1 MAKKKT
7 EAPATTSTVV
17 SDWKRQNEEKL
28 QEIEKTNP
36 ALFSGII
43 QALNYL
49 SGSLGGSAIVQ
60 AEKPVL
66 IPVEKPQKQQVL
78 SKELLDGTFI
88 RVRDF
93 DQFILIQGIIMMLGY
108 EYHPILIPSDWKPDE
123 FDSKYSI
130 KKPFDVNYWA
140 EQKANNLTPK
150 DREIV
155 GVYLQKS
162 NDDYYTISVE
172 FKFNEHLLNSTMF
185 REINLLDLGV
195 GQSAI
200 DNMQINFTKAWIPDF
215 GTIHRNFQDFLFD
228 RGVEFPSGKN
238 THVFNEDKGY
248 IIKDLV
254 ISVTSNNDYDSK
266 FLADDNI
273 PISPRQF
280 NVTIPWVLDDFYK
293 AKCAIFNV
301 KRDLPQ
307 IKSFFENIKP
317 LTGGEVTVW
326 VDDAIT
332 EDSWC
337 YVDINYKFEVKFWL
351 WESASDFQNLKRKE
365 FRIGDLGLPLI
376 SAEQTVKREFPSL
389 YDKVKLPT
397 TLQGKPFNEYGAAYR
412 IEIPEKAND
421 FGVDWGYIV
430 DIIDITSPNNYTDN
444 RAYKVGIFTKGSS
457 KYIDE
462 KISKDNLDMVS
473 NTFDKASED
482 ALPFD
487 IIDLFPYESSAETE
501 IGMNIPAESEKN
513 VSLEDQKTPS
523 EEPIPLTKQFLEDM
537 GFEDLADE
545 LDNLEI

>member
-7 EAPATTSTVV
+7 ESPANTSTVI

-60 AEKPVL
+60 EEKPV
-66 IPVEKPQKQQVL
+66 EKGTEPQSQQVL
-78 SKELLDGTFI
+78 SKELLEGTFI

-93 DQFILIQGIIMMLGY
+93 DQFLLIQGIVMMLGY
-108 EYHPILIPSDWKPDE
+108 EYHPMLIPSDWQPDE
-123 FDSKYSI
+123 FEAKYSI

-140 EQKANNLTPK
+140 EGRVQTVNPQ
-150 DREIV
+150 DRTIV
-155 GVYLQKS
+155 GVYLSKS

-215 GTIHRNFQDFLFD
+215 GTIHRNFQEFLFN

-238 THVFNEDKGY
+238 IQSYDSDKGY
-248 IIKDLV
+248 IIKDLLIKAV
-254 ISVTSNNDYDSK
+254 SNNDYDSK

-280 NVTIPWVLDDFYK
+280 NVTIPWVLDDFYR

-307 IKSFFENIKP
+307 IKSFFENIKS

-351 WESASDFQNLKRKE
+351 WESASDFQDLKRKE

-376 SAEQTVKREFPSL
+376 DPAALAKKDFPSL
-389 YDKVKLPT
+389 YSKVKLPT
-397 TLQGKPFNEYGAAYR
+397 TFLGNKFSFDSFKTYF
-412 IEIPEKAND
+412 IEITEKAND
-421 FGVDWGYIV
+421 FGVDWAYVVGIQDV
-430 DIIDITSPNNYTDN
+430 NEPNSYTGN
-444 RAYKVGIFTKGSS
+444 KAYKLSVFTKGSS

-462 KISKDNLDMVS
+462 KLEKNQLDEILKM
-473 NTFDKASED
+473 FDKADEY

-487 IIDLFPYESSAETE
+487 INDLQPYETSAEVE
-501 IGMNIPAESEKN
+501 IGMNIPTKSEKN

-523 EEPIPLTKQFLEDM
+523 EEPIPLTKEFLEDM